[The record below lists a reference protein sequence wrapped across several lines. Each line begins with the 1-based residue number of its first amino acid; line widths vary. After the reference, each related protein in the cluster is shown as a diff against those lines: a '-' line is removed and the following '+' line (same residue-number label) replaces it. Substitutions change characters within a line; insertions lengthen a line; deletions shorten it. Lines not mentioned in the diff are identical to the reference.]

1 MTMWIQK
8 HIKNLLSLS
17 FGLAQLIIILLLA
30 KFLAEFI
37 PLPASIIGLIICCS
51 YCVVLKG
58 IPPSLELAGGLLLQY
73 MPLFFIPL
81 IVGLPL
87 YWQELQSVWFICLIA
102 LVVSTVISMIVSAKL
117 TDKRLEK
124 QE

>member
-1 MTMWIQK
+1 MIIWIQT
-8 HIKNLLSLS
+8 HTKNLLSLL
-17 FGLAQLIIILLLA
+17 FGLAQLTIMLLLA

-37 PLPASIIGLIICCS
+37 PLPASIIGLLICCL
-51 YCVVLKG
+51 YCILLKG

-81 IVGLPL
+81 IVGIPL
-87 YWQELQSVWFICLIA
+87 YWQELQSVWFVCLIA
-102 LVVSTVISMIVSAKL
+102 LIVSTIISMTITAKL
-117 TDKRLEK
+117 TDKRIEK

>member
-1 MTMWIQK
+1 MQT
-8 HIKNLLSLS
+8 HTKNLLSLL
-17 FGLAQLIIILLLA
+17 FGLAQLTIMLLLA

-37 PLPASIIGLIICCS
+37 PLPASIIGLLICCL
-51 YCVVLKG
+51 YCILLKG

-81 IVGLPL
+81 IVGIPL
-87 YWQELQSVWFICLIA
+87 YWQELQSVWFVCLIA
-102 LVVSTVISMIVSAKL
+102 LIVSTIISMTITAKL
-117 TDKRLEK
+117 TDKRIEK